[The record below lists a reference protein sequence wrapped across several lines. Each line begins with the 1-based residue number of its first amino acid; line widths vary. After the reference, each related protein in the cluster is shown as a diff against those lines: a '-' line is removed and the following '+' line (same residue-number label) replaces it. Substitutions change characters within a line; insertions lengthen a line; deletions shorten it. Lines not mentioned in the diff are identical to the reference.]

1 MDNKKIGLIALLV
14 IIVAIVAIVL
24 VNSNEKQEKKTS
36 GVTTINDISGNEQ
49 ASIGSQTKEMKKTT
63 LEDGT
68 LYTATNMEE
77 ITNPEIVLGDNYFDT
92 TVADIN
98 LNFDSYA
105 NKTIQVEGMYISSES
120 YTFVGRY
127 STSNLCADC
136 PQGFSYIEYEAKSDN
151 LPTLTSE
158 QDWIKIKGIL
168 KKEYDPSIKSDYYYI
183 DVASLEVMNER
194 GQDTVSN

>member
-63 LEDGT
+63 LED
-68 LYTATNMEE
+68 
-77 ITNPEIVLGDNYFDT
+77 
-92 TVADIN
+92 
-98 LNFDSYA
+98 
-105 NKTIQVEGMYISSES
+105 GMYISSES